1 MATAKK
7 LPSGQWRTLAYSH
20 TETIDG
26 KQKRIY
32 ESFTAPTKKEAEY
45 MAAEFMLNKK
55 RIHIGNLTFIEAAE
69 NYIADK
75 ENILSPSTI
84 RGYKYIIKKETEDI
98 NQIPIKKI
106 DEKLLQRFINN
117 NSVKYSSKS
126 ISNQIGFISA
136 VLKKYKIVLD
146 FDSLSRKPKQKREI
160 LIPSENEVLSL
171 LHISKGTTME
181 VPLILAALCGLRQS
195 EIAGCTWDKLNGNIL
210 KIRGAVV
217 MDVDNN
223 YVHKQEN
230 KSISGTRDIILVDY
244 ASKRLNAIK
253 SGRTTGSMS
262 EMTPSGVL
270 KGLKRL
276 CRELGINEYSMH
288 SLRHYH
294 ASTMLSLNIPD
305 KYAMEILGQNSPH
318 MLKTVYQHTFS
329 SEFVKVN
336 SIINEHYNNIMQHE
350 MQHNKKSTPN
360 FRGFYDGGG
369 GIRTQFE

>member
-244 ASKRLNAIK
+244 AAKRLNAIK
-253 SGRTTGSMS
+253 NGRTTGSMS

-350 MQHNKKSTPN
+350 MQHNKK
-360 FRGFYDGGG
+360 
-369 GIRTQFE
+369 